1 MRTSKIVISTD
12 ARLAAL
18 EALAR
23 ENQEKVEELNHKNW
37 LLSNQNIKMQ
47 EELAKLEEDFGNVYP
62 DFPSRRI
69 NHSSFQANPSPPLN
83 DPSVTRDVS
92 HARPLLNQ
100 RPPPGPFWI
109 PFCMTARDAPRLYL
123 EFVIP
128 GSKGETLGIA
138 VNNVDLA
145 FILQQTLRRRGWGEA
160 TTKRGVEDFLEQPM
174 MKVTWTGREGE
185 FGNLT

>member
-1 MRTSKIVISTD
+1 MSTD

-23 ENQEKVEELNHKNW
+23 ESQEKIEGLNHTNW
-37 LLSNQNIKMQ
+37 LLSNQNIKTQ
-47 EELAKLEEDFGNVYP
+47 EELAKLEENLRNEYP
-62 DFPSRRI
+62 DFDTRRT
-69 NHSSFQANPSPPLN
+69 NHSSFQANPPPSLH

-92 HARPLLNQ
+92 HTRPLLNQ
-100 RPPPGPFWI
+100 RPPPGPI
-109 PFCMTARDAPRLYL
+109 QTPFYMTARDAPRLYL

-138 VNNVDLA
+138 VHNIDLA

-160 TTKRGVEDFLEQPM
+160 TTKRGIEDFLEQPM
-174 MKVTWTGREGE
+174 MKVTWTGGEGQ
-185 FGNLT
+185 FGNLK

>member
-1 MRTSKIVISTD
+1 MSTD

-23 ENQEKVEELNHKNW
+23 ENQEKIEALNHKNW

-47 EELAKLEEDFGNVYP
+47 EELAKLEED
-62 DFPSRRI
+62 
-69 NHSSFQANPSPPLN
+69 
-83 DPSVTRDVS
+83 
-92 HARPLLNQ
+92 LLE
-100 RPPPGPFWI
+100 RPPPGPLWT
-109 PFCMTARDAPRLYL
+109 PFYMTARNAPRLYL

-185 FGNLT
+185 FGNLS

>member
-1 MRTSKIVISTD
+1 MSTD

-23 ENQEKVEELNHKNW
+23 ESQEKVEELNHKNW
-37 LLSNQNIKMQ
+37 LLSNQNIKTQ
-47 EELAKLEEDFGNVYP
+47 EELAKLEEDVRNVYP
-62 DFPSRRI
+62 DFDTRRT
-69 NHSSFQANPSPPLN
+69 NHSNFQANPSPPLH
-83 DPSVTRDVS
+83 DPSVARDVS
-92 HARPLLNQ
+92 HARPQLLE
-100 RPPPGPFWI
+100 RPPPGPLWT
-109 PFCMTARDAPRLYL
+109 PFYMTARDAPRLYL

-128 GSKGETLGIA
+128 GSKGETLEIA

-174 MKVTWTGREGE
+174 MKVTWTGGEGA
-185 FGNLT
+185 FGNLK

>member
-1 MRTSKIVISTD
+1 MSAN

-23 ENQEKVEELNHKNW
+23 ENQGKIEELSHTNW
-37 LLSNQNIKMQ
+37 LLNNQNIKTQ
-47 EELAKLEEDFGNVYP
+47 EELAKLEEAVSNVYP
-62 DFPSRRI
+62 DFDTRRS
-69 NHSSFQANPSPPLN
+69 NALNFQSDPSPSLH
-83 DPSVTRDVS
+83 DPCVTRNVS
-92 HARPLLNQ
+92 HARQLLDQ
-100 RPPPGPFWI
+100 RPPPGPLPT
-109 PFCMTARDAPRLYL
+109 PFYMTARDAPRLYL

-128 GSKGETLGIA
+128 RSKGETLRLA
-138 VNNVDLA
+138 VNNIDLA
-145 FILQQTLRRRGWGEA
+145 FMLQQTLRRRGWGEA

>member
-1 MRTSKIVISTD
+1 MSTD

-18 EALAR
+18 EALAS

-37 LLSNQNIKMQ
+37 LLSNQNIKTQ
-47 EELAKLEEDFGNVYP
+47 EELAKLEENLRNEYP
-62 DFPSRRI
+62 DFDTRRT
-69 NHSSFQANPSPPLN
+69 NHSSFQANPSPPLH
-83 DPSVTRDVS
+83 DPSVARDVS
-92 HARPLLNQ
+92 HAHPQLLQ
-100 RPPPGPFWI
+100 RSPPGPLWT
-109 PFCMTARDAPRLYL
+109 PFYMTARDAPRLYL